1 MQIIHSNR
9 VKVVMGLMLISLG
22 FIGISVYMMS
32 TIFYPLSEF
41 NNIFGNTLRN
51 GVEKETDLKETLVG
65 RYIGH
70 LPVLILGMVSVIVG
84 NWFRT
89 TRREIGLPVVMMVV
103 MVFIIAFV
111 GAMQIQNDTDL
122 FVPAE
127 VLHRIMNLTTELQ
140 EMISLAKGAM
150 LGS

>member
-51 GVEKETDLKETLVG
+51 GVENEKDLKETLVG

-127 VLHRIMNLTTELQ
+127 VLQRIMNLTTELQ